1 MSGNIHQKGRART
14 PVELDKA
21 IDLLPANTKLEFAL
35 SLQKD
40 SIGMADKVVGI
51 NDMWVSA
58 RLAGR
63 LMNPAYYHA
72 VVKEASNA
80 NR

>member
-1 MSGNIHQKGRART
+1 MSGQVYQKNRART
-14 PVELDKA
+14 PAELDKA
-21 IDLLPANTKLEFAL
+21 IDLLPASTKLKFAR
-35 SLQKD
+35 SLHTD

-58 RLAGR
+58 RLASR
-63 LMNPAYYHA
+63 LMSPAYYHS

-80 NR
+80 G